1 MVVGCTN
8 CRALQ
13 KELMRNYFK
22 MMRSYSFK
30 KNKIVLIPQRT
41 LVLLLFKYFEFDLE
55 AISPKEIMEILGL
68 SEKEFKG
75 FRVTLLE
82 QFVICL

>member
-1 MVVGCTN
+1 
-8 CRALQ
+8 
-13 KELMRNYFK
+13 
-22 MMRSYSFK
+22 
-30 KNKIVLIPQRT
+30 
-41 LVLLLFKYFEFDLE
+41 
-55 AISPKEIMEILGL
+55 MEILGL